1 MRVFVAGASG
11 VIGVRLVP
19 LLVSAG
25 HAVAAM
31 TRSPGKV
38 ETLRDLGAEPVVCDA
53 FDAGALR
60 AVVVAF
66 QPEAVVNELTDL
78 PDSPAAISERNARMR
93 REGTRNLL
101 AAAKAAGASRFIAQ
115 SVAWQLLGDAG
126 AAVRELNGLC
136 SRPTA
141 LFSGTDGSMGRAP
154 TTKARNPSRRAFT
167 STRPPAAR
175 WLHLRQP
182 PGSSKSPI
190 VSPDGFERSAIETAG
205 GLLSWPAVKA
215 AHCNP
220 GGHLSRA
227 A

>member
-19 LLVSAG
+19 LLVAAG
-25 HAVAAM
+25 HAVAGM

-53 FDAGALR
+53 FAAGALR

-78 PDSPAAISERNARMR
+78 PDKPAAISEGNARMR

-115 SVAWQLLGDAG
+115 SVAWQLSGDAG
-126 AAVRELNGLC
+126 AAVSELERLVLAADGVVL
-136 SRPTA
+136 RYGRLYGP
-141 LFSGTDGSMGRAP
+141 GTYYQGEKP
-154 TTKARNPSRRAFT
+154 E
-167 STRPPAAR
+167 PPRVHVDEAAR
-175 WLHLRQP
+175 RTVAALDA
-182 PGSSKSPI
+182 SSGI
-190 VSPDGFERSAIETAG
+190 VEVADR
-205 GLLSWPAVKA
+205 
-215 AHCNP
+215 
-220 GGHLSRA
+220 
-227 A
+227 